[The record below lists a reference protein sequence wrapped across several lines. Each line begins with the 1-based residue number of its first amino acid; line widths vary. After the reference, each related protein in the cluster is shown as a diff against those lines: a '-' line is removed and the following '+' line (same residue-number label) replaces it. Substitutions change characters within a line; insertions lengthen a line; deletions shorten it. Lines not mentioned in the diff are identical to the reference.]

1 MGRGT
6 GGPNA
11 PSLYGDGRWRHPR
24 MCPDHVARGQGRGCG
39 LQVVLARDGGGRR
52 IDRTLGQRPRDNR
65 RRRGNVKTQREGERR
80 ERERFPS
87 HYNVSLSRPPTPSC
101 RPPHTSSPGQQPN
114 ASAVGSRG
122 AMRREAGTS
131 ETGTAGDHC
140 FLACDR
146 LHPSLLL
153 KCLCFFDGFFTPTRA
168 HRMRTPRLLALF
180 PAYSTTAG
188 RSRGWGEMGGL
199 PIKGSGG
206 KMKLFTGHTRTA
218 NPPQNKIKSRIPPCA
233 HWWHTVCWTGPGYR
247 GQGQRKG
254 SGGGGGADEV
264 GRRSSPPTPS
274 NPSHT
279 HVRLGCASSSAVW
292 FPGTEGVRGLPA
304 THLGGGRGQGKS
316 AITGIT

>member
-87 HYNVSLSRPPTPSC
+87 HYNASLSRPPTPSC

-140 FLACDR
+140 FRACDSVHPLQCSQSVVEMFVFLR
-146 LHPSLLL
+146 RFLHPYT
-153 KCLCFFDGFFTPTRA
+153 GTPHA
-168 HRMRTPRLLALF
+168 H
-180 PAYSTTAG
+180 TAVA
-188 RSRGWGEMGGL
+188 R
-199 PIKGSGG
+199 PV
-206 KMKLFTGHTRTA
+206 
-218 NPPQNKIKSRIPPCA
+218 SRILDDR
-233 HWWHTVCWTGPGYR
+233 GPKPWLGWNGRVANQRKR
-247 GQGQRKG
+247 GQN
-254 SGGGGGADEV
+254 EV
-264 GRRSSPPTPS
+264 
-274 NPSHT
+274 
-279 HVRLGCASSSAVW
+279 L
-292 FPGTEGVRGLPA
+292 FL
-304 THLGGGRGQGKS
+304 
-316 AITGIT
+316 